1 MGKLKTLNTK
11 AAEKEECIHSVIQRS
26 LKSMLHHDIRDRVLV
41 SRE

>member
-11 AAEKEECIHSVIQRS
+11 AAEKEECIHSIIQ
-26 LKSMLHHDIRDRVLV
+26 LQSMVHHDIRDRVLV